1 MAKYT
6 DKEMDRIISAG
17 KKSYASM
24 SNTGQPGGIR
34 SIAPQ
39 SRVES
44 YKQLQP
50 YGPAATR
57 EKYFGDRFVPTERLE
72 RRGTQARL
80 LDEFKDQY
88 TYQQPGTNLYQ
99 MKPGAPTS
107 LSQYTQDLAFKYG
120 PTPREVLGDI
130 GYGIRSIGSAL
141 GDRISQGNI
150 GFFGAAKD
158 IVSNLYNKAVQQ
170 SKDTL
175 DMLKKNV
182 ISNKSDIKQE
192 TFNLGKEKAPYTW
205 NQVNQEVEEEAQG
218 KTLDLASLNATQR
231 ATYDMLVSKENP
243 LSHEQALAQAKQ
255 QFTDNRSIEEKLS
268 DIQQKRYGG
277 IVSLRR

>member
-1 MAKYT
+1 MT
-6 DKEMDRIISAG
+6 PTERVQAG
-17 KKSYASM
+17 KSAVSDKFKQ
-24 SNTGQPGGIR
+24 TQGQPGGLR
-34 SIAPQ
+34 SISPQ
-39 SRVES
+39 SRVQS

-80 LDEFKDQY
+80 LDEFKDKY

-107 LSQYTQDLAFKYG
+107 LSQYTQDLALEYG

-141 GDRISQGNI
+141 GQRIGEGSF
-150 GFFGAAKD
+150 GFFGAAKE
-158 IVSNLYNKAVQQ
+158 IVSNIYNKAVQE

-182 ISNKSDIKQE
+182 ISSKSDVKQE
-192 TFNLGKEKAPYTW
+192 IIDRGKDKAPYTW
-205 NQVNQEVEEEAQG
+205 NQVNNEIQEEAG
-218 KTLDLASLNATQR
+218 VNLDLSTLNATQR
-231 ATYDMLVSKENP
+231 ATYDMLTTKNNP
-243 LSHEQALAQAKQ
+243 LSHEEALAQVKQ
-255 QFTDNRSIEEKLS
+255 QFTDNRSLDERLQ
-268 DIQQKRYGG
+268 DITKKRNGG
-277 IVSLRR
+277 IVSLTR

>member
-1 MAKYT
+1 MT
-6 DKEMDRIISAG
+6 PTQRVQAG
-17 KKSYASM
+17 KSALPDRFKE
-24 SNTGQPGGIR
+24 TQGQPGGIR
-34 SIAPQ
+34 SISPQ

-44 YKQLQP
+44 YKKLQP

-80 LDEFKDQY
+80 LDEFKDKY

-107 LSQYTQDLAFKYG
+107 LSQYTQDLANQYG
-120 PTPREVLGDI
+120 PSFGEIAGDI
-130 GYGIRSIGSAL
+130 GYGIKSIGSSL
-141 GDRISQGNI
+141 GKEFMQGNL
-150 GFFGAAKD
+150 GFFGAAKNL
-158 IVSNLYNKAVQQ
+158 VTNLYDKAVQQ

-175 DMLKKNV
+175 DALKKNV
-182 ISNKSDIKQE
+182 LTGKSDIKQE
-192 TFNLGKEKAPYTW
+192 AYNLGKEKAPYTW
-205 NQVNQEVEEEAQG
+205 NQVNNEIQEEAQG

-231 ATYDMLVSKENP
+231 ATYDMLISKENP
-243 LSHEQALAQAKQ
+243 LSHEEALAQVKQ
-255 QFTDNRSIEEKLS
+255 QFVDNRPLQERLS